1 MTAQTDDRP
10 GAPQFAVL
18 DAIKTRGPSTIAE
31 LAKRLDMT
39 GEAVRQHLVRLK
51 AAGFV
56 APRRERRGAGRPVA
70 RWGLTGGAEHL
81 FPKRYEDLAVA
92 LLDRVSDTLGP
103 AATRQLLASLTDERV
118 KAWEVRLRGRTLR
131 QKLELLKDLY
141 VADDPHAAVET
152 KGRELR
158 LIERNCP
165 FLEVALKRPVLC
177 SVTVN
182 ALSRLLGYRV
192 QREERFQTGH
202 GRCVFKVRLDQPVKP
217 GAPGFTPEPP
227 STSPRPVSN

>member
-1 MTAQTDDRP
+1 MTKAADDRP
-10 GAPQFAVL
+10 GAPQLAVL
-18 DAIKTRGPSTIAE
+18 DEIKTRGPSTIAE
-31 LAKRLDMT
+31 LAERLGMT

-56 APRRERRGAGRPVA
+56 SPRREPRGAGRPVA
-70 RWGLTGGAEHL
+70 RWALTGGAEHL

-92 LLDRVSDTLGP
+92 LLDQVSDTLGP

-141 VADDPHAAVET
+141 VPDDPHAAVEA

-165 FLEVALKRPVLC
+165 FLEVALKRPALC

-192 QREERFQTGH
+192 EREERFQAGH
-202 GRCVFKVRLDQPVKP
+202 GRCVFKVRLDRPVRP
-217 GAPGFTPEPP
+217 GAAGFSPEPP
-227 STSPRPVSN
+227 ASLLRPSPT